1 MTNLRKSKSLPVYIV
16 EPHNDVV
23 RYIHRSIA
31 SKILPFDDIVV
42 IHLDSHPDLLLPV
55 HLDADVVFKS
65 RELIENLSIE
75 NWILPLTYAKHVSHI
90 VWVKPPW
97 ANQIKASELNFTIGK
112 CSQSGKIRLNCKENY
127 FLTDGLFR
135 PMQKLEECSN
145 VRLTVAELRPDQ
157 WSELEHRSSTHETKK
172 EPNVVS
178 EQSCLFSSYQ
188 KWGPHLNDLL
198 NGRPYIL
205 DIDLD
210 FFSTANPFRGFLAA
224 EAEQALRRL
233 YGYQALCD
241 TTDQTLL
248 QFSKKRESQ
257 LDELEDIFC
266 QLENEYHV
274 KSDQQKALS
283 LDDLMEIEAI
293 SHSSLDKQLL
303 EDILLI
309 CNSVLLDP
317 KYREVTFLQV
327 HNFGCTLDDTELP
340 HHISTEEQVSS
351 LLNTFKNLLELVPR
365 PTIVTIARSS
375 LDGYCPL
382 NAVDQYQRDVL
393 KILENQYGSL
403 LLTQDYD

>member
-1 MTNLRKSKSLPVYIV
+1 MNSGRECDHVFVK
-16 EPHNDVV
+16 VV

-112 CSQSGKIRLNCKENY
+112 CSQSGKIRLNCEENY

-135 PMQKLEECSN
+135 PVQKLEECSN

-157 WSELEHRSSTHETKK
+157 WSELEH
-172 EPNVVS
+172 
-178 EQSCLFSSYQ
+178 
-188 KWGPHLNDLL
+188 
-198 NGRPYIL
+198 RPYIL

-248 QFSKKRESQ
+248 EFSKKRESQ

-274 KSDQQKALS
+274 K
-283 LDDLMEIEAI
+283 
-293 SHSSLDKQLL
+293 L

-351 LLNTFKNLLELVPR
+351 LLNTFKSLLELVPR
-365 PTIVTIARSS
+365 PTIVTIARSEYPTDRAGHVPKALFLVNCTLCSRSPPHFHLHEHKRLAS
-375 LDGYCPL
+375 LYL
-382 NAVDQYQRDVL
+382 
-393 KILENQYGSL
+393 
-403 LLTQDYD
+403 